1 MKVRVG
7 SFLLLLLFV
16 GGGVASAEV
25 IVDLKTE
32 NEDSG
37 WSVILADDV
46 YSGVVVDTITDS
58 YVRIEIAKTF
68 FQGPEGGQFPANL
81 IEFYQRAG
89 DVDPLPVIQ
98 ITSEAVTNDTGW
110 DWTDY
115 HWEII
120 GDDAAFDRTS
130 TETSGFS
137 IDPFTRS
144 LWGAAPAGW
153 SSDHSASLDV
163 DGGVV
168 HDGETFFPGSVQG
181 RLYIDVDVTGSEPV
195 SFVLKQYPTP
205 EPGTMAVLAGG
216 AFILLMRPRRPRRV
230 R

>member
-7 SFLLLLLFV
+7 SFLFLLLFA
-16 GGGVASAEV
+16 GIGVASAEV
-25 IVDLKTE
+25 IVDLRTE
-32 NEDSG
+32 DEDSG
-37 WSVILADDV
+37 WSAILADDV
-46 YSGVVVDTITDS
+46 YSGVVVDAITDS

-81 IEFYQRAG
+81 IEFRQTA
-89 DVDPLPVIQ
+89 DDIDPLPVIQ
-98 ITSEAVTNDTGW
+98 ITSEAITNDTGW

-120 GDDAAFDRTS
+120 GDDAAFDRTA
-130 TETSGFS
+130 TENSGFS
-137 IDPFTRS
+137 IDPFTRG

-153 SSDHSASLDV
+153 SPDHSASLDV
-163 DGGVV
+163 DGGTVR
-168 HDGETFFPGSVQG
+168 DGETFFPGSGQG
-181 RLYIDVDVTGSEPV
+181 RLYIDVDVTGQQPV
-195 SFVLKQYPTP
+195 SFVLRQYPTP

-216 AFILLMRPRRPRRV
+216 ALILLVRPRRRKKV